1 MLRGIFRGTRSK
13 INDLPGIA
21 MRLMAARQ
29 NPVNR
34 RAGDFAVK
42 FAGFGHP
49 PIQSAGPRI

>member
-1 MLRGIFRGTRSK
+1 MLRGIFRGTDNK

-21 MRLMAARQ
+21 KRLMAARQ

-42 FAGFGHP
+42 FAGMIAA
-49 PIQSAGPRI
+49 PIQSAKPRI